1 MIQEDFVFA
10 TDESEVKEDRMK
22 PVSVAG
28 KRILLAK
35 IDGRV
40 YGVSNRCPH
49 MGCSLAM
56 GKLKEY
62 FVVCPCHSQSFDV
75 RNGQHQIT
83 KETALTCYEC
93 KIENGK
99 IYVKIPSSP
108 Q

>member
-40 YGVSNRCPH
+40 Y
-49 MGCSLAM
+49 A
-56 GKLKEY
+56 
-62 FVVCPCHSQSFDV
+62 SQTGAHTWDV
-75 RNGQHQIT
+75 H
-83 KETALTCYEC
+83 
-93 KIENGK
+93 
-99 IYVKIPSSP
+99 
-108 Q
+108 